1 MLGLWTY
8 LRYGKKESSWPKL
21 YKEIYVDNSRICGKL
36 LTLNAIPNKHFCFPN
51 LSAMVNLCELNKKL
65 VLCRL
70 EMFTLAQILNP
81 C

>member
-1 MLGLWTY
+1 MY
-8 LRYGKKESSWPKL
+8 MR
-21 YKEIYVDNSRICGKL
+21 EIADAKCDY
-36 LTLNAIPNKHFCFPN
+36 KHFCFPT